1 MTPDEVRLLDNK
13 YGILIIKGV
22 RPILDLKYDL
32 LKHPRIKETTDGG
45 AKPYRHGE
53 IKYNIDNWY
62 DIELSDN
69 EYELL
74 SNEEMEEY
82 FKQEGEQTN
91 EKTQ

>member
-1 MTPDEVRLLDNK
+1 M
-13 YGILIIKGV
+13 
-22 RPILDLKYDL
+22 
-32 LKHPRIKETTDGG
+32 LKHPRIKETTDGK

-82 FKQEGEQTN
+82 FKQEGGTTN
-91 EKTQ
+91 EKNSIEKQKQLYASTQQPS